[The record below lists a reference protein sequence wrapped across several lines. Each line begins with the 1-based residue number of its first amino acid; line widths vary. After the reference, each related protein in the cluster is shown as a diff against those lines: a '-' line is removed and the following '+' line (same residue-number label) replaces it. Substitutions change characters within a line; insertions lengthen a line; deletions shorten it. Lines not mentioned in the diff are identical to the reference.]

1 VSQATILR
9 VSRAPIIMISFRL
22 RNSSDGFDAILVQ
35 NIRSIG
41 KNMGKRF
48 IVSVR
53 VHKKNRNRNQI
64 NDRI

>member
-1 VSQATILR
+1 MR
-9 VSRAPIIMISFRL
+9 VSRATIIMILFRL
-22 RNSSDGFDAILVQ
+22 KNSSDGFDAVSVQ
-35 NIRSIG
+35 NMKSIG
-41 KNMGKRF
+41 DSMGKRF